1 MPSAG
6 GDNARRGGQSA
17 RGGRGRGGGRP
28 PAPGARGGSAAGG
41 GRQGRAADTDR
52 QGRAPRRSD
61 RSASESSSSRPGRD
75 RRGAAPPIDA
85 DVSGGDLDA
94 PVRQEL
100 RSLPKTLAEEVAK
113 HLVMTARLLD
123 EDADAAYRHTQ
134 VARRLASRVAAVRE
148 AAGLAAYAT
157 GRFAEALTELRAA
170 RRMSGSDIHL
180 PVLADCER
188 GLGRP
193 ERALALAASP
203 AARTLDTAGRVELRI
218 VAAGARRDLGQL
230 DAAVVTLQGPELNA
244 SGRDPWIPRL
254 RYAYADALLAAGRA
268 ADAQSWFARAV
279 EADAAGETDA
289 ADRLAELEGTVFVDA
304 EEPFG
309 EAAESQSP
317 DPEAQPSAKRGGVGQ

>member
-6 GDNARRGGQSA
+6 GDHARRAGQGAGGRRGHAGKGQAPSA
-17 RGGRGRGGGRP
+17 RGGNT
-28 PAPGARGGSAAGG
+28 AGG
-41 GRQGRAADTDR
+41 GRQGRDVNKQRGDR
-52 QGRAPRRSD
+52 GPRGGD
-61 RSASESSSSRPGRD
+61 RSAPKRSSPRTERD

-85 DVSGGDLDA
+85 DVSGTELDA

-113 HLVMTARLLD
+113 HLVMAARLLD
-123 EDADAAYRHTQ
+123 EDPDDAYRHTQ

-203 AARTLDTAGRVELRI
+203 AARALDTAGRVELRI

-230 DAAVVTLQGPELNA
+230 DAAVLTMQGPELNA
-244 SGRDPWIPRL
+244 AAGGTWVARL

-268 ADAQSWFARAV
+268 AEAQTWFARAV
-279 EADAAGETDA
+279 AADATGETDA

-304 EEPFG
+304 EEPL
-309 EAAESQSP
+309 EEVAEFPESP
-317 DPEAQPSAKRGGVGQ
+317 DPEAPPSAQRGRVGQ